1 VKSVQKLL
9 SLSNVMHTD
18 TGVFMMIGATLAPI
32 LELIY
37 GKDHT
42 LVVLLLILIIIHDWI
57 MGIAASIKDK
67 TYSSEYGIK
76 GIFRTIY
83 ICLYPALGNFVDYV
97 LGTPGFLF
105 HAITFGLCYHYW
117 KSGVA
122 NAARAGLDKWIPE
135 HLIKLVE
142 SEIQAKAMRAME
154 RQTYI
159 EERMEALSK
168 QLETSKKEEK
178 TNKS

>member
-1 VKSVQKLL
+1 MRPVINVW
-9 SLSNVMHTD
+9 SLSNVLNTD
-18 TGVFMMIGATLAPI
+18 TGIFVMFGAAVAPMM
-32 LELIY
+32 EKIY

-42 LVVLLLILIIIHDWI
+42 AVVLLLILIIIHDWI
-57 MGIAASIKDK
+57 MGVAASIKDR

-83 ICLYPALGNFVDYV
+83 ICLYPALGNFIDYV

-105 HAITFGLCYHYW
+105 HAITFGLIYHYW

-135 HLIKLVE
+135 SIIRLVE
-142 SEIQAKAMRAME
+142 SEIQAKAMRALE
-154 RQTYI
+154 RQAYL
-159 EERMEALSK
+159 EERIEILSK
-168 QLETSKKEEK
+168 QKKKEE
-178 TNKS
+178 N